1 MSENKKE
8 QYRKDNDQNDFRA
21 MLDKAAK
28 VNTKNKEKKQE
39 IKLSPVDTIL
49 LTQEEKKKLEFKI
62 NPQGSKVPENEKL
75 IEPDNSDGDT
85 DKQTKF
91 TEE

>member
-1 MSENKKE
+1 MEVEQHDEEEVIFARKMSENKKE

-39 IKLSPVDTIL
+39 IKLSPVDTLL
-49 LTQEEKKKLEFKI
+49 LTQEEKKKPEFKI
-62 NPQGSKVPENEKL
+62 NP
-75 IEPDNSDGDT
+75 
-85 DKQTKF
+85 
-91 TEE
+91 

>member
-39 IKLSPVDTIL
+39 IKLSPVDTLL
-49 LTQEEKKKLEFKI
+49 LTQEEKKKPEFKI
-62 NPQGSKVPENEKL
+62 NP
-75 IEPDNSDGDT
+75 
-85 DKQTKF
+85 
-91 TEE
+91 